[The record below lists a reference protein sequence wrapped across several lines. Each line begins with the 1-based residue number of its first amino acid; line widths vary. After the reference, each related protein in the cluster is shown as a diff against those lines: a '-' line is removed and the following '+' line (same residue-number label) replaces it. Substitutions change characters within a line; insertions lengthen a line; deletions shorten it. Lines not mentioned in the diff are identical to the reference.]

1 MKKLFALILAVV
13 MICAMSTSVF
23 AADRVIGGSDGVE
36 TFPADGQG
44 TNVAITADVGDTQHR
59 YAIDITFEVMSFE
72 VVGSNLTW
80 DVNQLTYV
88 STGNTALEDESFD
101 VLVENRSDLP
111 IWYKATVA
119 DADLNDGVEVFVSH
133 STAASNTVIET
144 TGVEVAKV
152 TPGAGTTKNTFQ
164 INVSAG
170 TVTDRVITAAGTTAQ
185 WNDVC
190 EYYADK
196 LSAEGATSKAM
207 ATVTVTFSM
216 NAFSVTP

>member
-1 MKKLFALILAVV
+1 MKKLFALVLAVV
-13 MICAMSTSVF
+13 MICAMSVNVF
-23 AADRVIGGSDGVE
+23 AAPVRVIGDPNGVASFSPGSQG
-36 TFPADGQG
+36 AD
-44 TNVAITADVGDTQHR
+44 VAITADVGETQHR

-88 STGNTALEDESFD
+88 STDDTALADKSFN

-119 DADLNDGVEVFVSH
+119 DADLNDGVEVSVSH
-133 STAASNTVIET
+133 TVAASNTVIAT

-152 TPGAGTTKNTFQ
+152 TPGAGTTKDTFQ
-164 INVSAG
+164 INVAAG
-170 TVTDRVITAAGTTAQ
+170 DTAA
-185 WNDVC
+185 WNNVC
-190 EYYADK
+190 TYYADK
-196 LSAEGATSKAM
+196 LSAAGATSMAM

-216 NAFSVTP
+216 NAFS